1 MVTHMIFT
9 KLMDAL
15 FSSYTN
21 LGTRV
26 PKTTQLLRLSKINIF
41 LELSFF
47 FQQGNQTLAALKLV
61 TDIWFICD
69 MMLNFRTGVFR
80 YHIRKVLE
88 MDPTEIRRLYI
99 KGWFFIDLIATFP
112 FDVFFDLILLGST
125 EVRSAQES
133 LEGR

>member
-1 MVTHMIFT
+1 M
-9 KLMDAL
+9 LSL
-15 FSSYTN
+15 FHWVSVLVHFKHFSQTDQILQY
-21 LGTRV
+21 
-26 PKTTQLLRLSKINIF
+26 F

-133 LEGR
+133 IEWC

>member
-1 MVTHMIFT
+1 MLSLFHWVSVLVH
-9 KLMDAL
+9 LRL
-15 FSSYTN
+15 FSQTDQILQY
-21 LGTRV
+21 
-26 PKTTQLLRLSKINIF
+26 F

-88 MDPTEIRRLYI
+88 LDPTEIRRLYI

-133 LEGR
+133 IEWC

>member
-1 MVTHMIFT
+1 MLSLFHWVSFRLFLVHF
-9 KLMDAL
+9 KL
-15 FSSYTN
+15 FSQTDQILKY
-21 LGTRV
+21 
-26 PKTTQLLRLSKINIF
+26 F

-125 EVRSAQES
+125 EVRSALES
-133 LEGR
+133 IEWC

>member
-1 MVTHMIFT
+1 
-9 KLMDAL
+9 MDAL

>member
-1 MVTHMIFT
+1 MVTFRDFLG
-9 KLMDAL
+9 KSPELL
-15 FSSYTN
+15 FR
-21 LGTRV
+21 L
-26 PKTTQLLRLSKINIF
+26 KTTIF
-41 LELSFF
+41 SELSFF

-61 TDIWFICD
+61 TDVWFICD

-125 EVRSAQES
+125 EVRERFPGSILADKIIHQKLS
-133 LEGR
+133 ISF